1 MKHPDI
7 QILKATFP
15 EDVSFFSG
23 VKDKQAKHIN
33 LGRYL
38 LATIAPRGRKEREAA
53 QIVEQI
59 RQTGDKSQKKQLP
72 GITPSALIAE
82 GEGRKMTDFIND
94 DNLQAV
100 TNWFQFDI
108 DLDENKHL
116 QNNPNLTAETIRNR
130 LASESPYVAYCGLS
144 CSGYGVWGL
153 IKLEDSANH
162 SEHFLA
168 LIEDFQQANIQL
180 DTSKGGNLNDF
191 RFYSYDSEAHINPNY
206 RIYRKRK
213 KPEPAMP
220 VTVNSTPGAG
230 ITQGQYRVSERYP
243 FEGTRI
249 EGAQVIANGNSEK
262 IKHPCPS
269 CGRNSYVRVVD
280 RETGEYMPFEF
291 GSCDHK
297 NSCGYAR
304 PVTIDDHRQLLT
316 LQPGERKNHQ
326 N

>member
-15 EDVSFFSG
+15 EEVSFFSG
-23 VKDKQAKHIN
+23 VKDKQAKNIN

-100 TNWFQFDI
+100 TDWFQFDI
-108 DLDENKHL
+108 DLAENKHL
-116 QNNPNLTAETIRNR
+116 QKNPNLTAETIRDR
-130 LASESPYVAYCGLS
+130 LASESPYVAYCALS

-162 SEHFLA
+162 SEHFRA

-213 KPEPAMP
+213 KPEPEP
-220 VTVNSTPGAG
+220 VPEPVSIAGTPKGSRA
-230 ITQGQYRVSERYP
+230 EL
-243 FEGTRI
+243 EGTTV
-249 EGAQVIANGNSEK
+249 EGGEIILANGNASQQ
-262 IKHPCPS
+262 KHRCPQ
-269 CGRNSYVRVVD
+269 CGHRRFVRFVDIQTREYLSLEYGRCD
-280 RETGEYMPFEF
+280 REENCRYYWHPAW
-291 GSCDHK
+291 DK
-297 NSCGYAR
+297 KKK
-304 PVTIDDHRQLLT
+304 
-316 LQPGERKNHQ
+316 LQS
-326 N
+326 